1 MKKIVIALAVLALLL
16 FAGFS
21 WLGKGKTPE
30 EPRYKTE
37 AVERGPITQSVSA
50 NGTLNPVTM
59 VNVGTQVSGTVKS
72 INADFNQEVKAGQ
85 VLAVLDPALFRAA
98 LGQSSA
104 NLANARAQ
112 LKFAQAEEARFR
124 SLVTQE
130 YASRQELDRAVA
142 SREQAEAAV
151 RLAQAQ
157 VSRDQTNLNLSVI
170 RSPVSGTVIDRQV
183 DVGQTVA
190 ASFQTPTLFR
200 IGKDLTRMQI
210 DSTVAEADI
219 GMIKL
224 GQEVEF
230 LVDAFPDEQFSGRV
244 EQIRLNAKTEQNVVT
259 YNVVVS
265 VANPELKMLPGMT
278 ANIKVNI
285 QTRDDVLMAPAA
297 ALRFRPQAKPEEAKE
312 GGKAGKGK
320 KEGGPAV
327 YKLVNGEPVRVAI
340 KIGISDQ
347 KMTEILSGDLKPG
360 DELVVA
366 DLYSKK
372 NGASS
377 GPGSMPRG
385 RLF

>member
-1 MKKIVIALAVLALLL
+1 MKNIILSALAIAGLAL
-16 FAGFS
+16 GGYY
-21 WLGKGKTPE
+21 WLGQGNPSG

-37 AVERGPITQSVSA
+37 AAERGSIIQYVSA

-72 INADFNQEVKAGQ
+72 IHADFNQQVKAGQ
-85 VLAVLDPALFRAA
+85 VLAELDPALFRAA
-98 LGQSSA
+98 LAQSSA

-112 LKFAQAEEARFR
+112 LKLARAEEARFR
-124 SLVTQE
+124 SLVEQQ
-130 YASRQELDRAVA
+130 YASRQELDRAVTA
-142 SREQAEAAV
+142 REQAEAAV
-151 RLAQAQ
+151 RLAEAQ
-157 VSRDQTNLNLSVI
+157 VSRDQTNLDLSVI

-210 DSTVAEADI
+210 DTTVAEADI
-219 GMIKL
+219 GLIRV
-224 GQEVEF
+224 GQTVDF
-230 LVDAFPDEQFSGRV
+230 LVDAFPDQTFTGRV

-278 ANIKVNI
+278 ANIKVRI
-285 QTRDDVLMAPAA
+285 QARDDVLRVPAA
-297 ALRFRPQAKPEEAKE
+297 ALRYRPQRQPDDAKGDDA
-312 GGKAGKGK
+312 ALRRK

-327 YKLVNGEPVRVAI
+327 YKLVQGEPVRVAV
-340 KIGISDQ
+340 KTGISDQ
-347 KMTEILSGDLKPG
+347 QFTEIVSGDIQPG

-366 DLYSKK
+366 DLAARK
-372 NGASS
+372 NGGA
-377 GPGSMPRG
+377 GGVPRG